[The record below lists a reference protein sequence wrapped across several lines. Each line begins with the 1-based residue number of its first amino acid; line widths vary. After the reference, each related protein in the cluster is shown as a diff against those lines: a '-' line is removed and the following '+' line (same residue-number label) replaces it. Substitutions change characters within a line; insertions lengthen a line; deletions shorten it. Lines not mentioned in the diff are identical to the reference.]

1 MQDKRNDQSAMS
13 RRKLLKVG
21 MGAAAILGV
30 SAAAAEAQIAHK
42 ASQKDAGYQD
52 SPNGAQNCGNCRNF
66 QAPSGCRVIE
76 GTVSANGYCRMYAK
90 KA

>member
-1 MQDKRNDQSAMS
+1 MQDKRNDQSAIS

-21 MGAAAILGV
+21 VGAAAVLGV

-52 SPNGAQNCGNCRNF
+52 SPDGAKSCSVCRNF
-66 QAPSGCRVIE
+66 QAPSTCRVIE
-76 GTVSANGYCRMYAK
+76 GTVSPNGYCRMFAK
-90 KA
+90 KT

>member
-1 MQDKRNDQSAMS
+1 MEEKRNDQTGMS

-21 MGAAAILGV
+21 VGAAAVLGV
-30 SAAAAEAQIAHK
+30 SAAAANAQIAHK

-52 SPNGAQNCGNCRNF
+52 SPNGAQSCSNCRNF
-66 QAPSGCRVIE
+66 QAPSSCRVIE
-76 GTVSANGYCRMYAK
+76 GTVSPTGYCRMYAK